1 MGGFWA
7 WKCTVGQ
14 LERTCTQTG
23 HDMDS
28 STDPDLYDFLAWRD
42 MTQTVKRSS
51 WEVWIVSLRPGVC
64 HIEPA
69 RRNILGNC
77 FKGFRRVLIVSLSS
91 YWMLLLPPRTRPT
104 LSQCQSLAI
113 KRSAANFIWFKNV
126 LPRIWRHQSCE
137 SVGLV
142 TVVLAWYSNSGTQI
156 VMIRIQ
162 HSSFF
167 SISSKKRPTPIP
179 WMFSW
184 VWKFE
189 GGEVESSLGFH
200 YINTH
205 AFSGLAVARQTLSQF

>member
-69 RRNILGNC
+69 RHNRLGNC
-77 FKGFRRVLIVSLSS
+77 FKGFRRVLIASLSS
-91 YWMLLLPPRTRPT
+91 YWMLLLPPHTRPT
-104 LSQCQSLAI
+104 LSQFQEI
-113 KRSAANFIWFKNV
+113 
-126 LPRIWRHQSCE
+126 
-137 SVGLV
+137 
-142 TVVLAWYSNSGTQI
+142 
-156 VMIRIQ
+156 
-162 HSSFF
+162 
-167 SISSKKRPTPIP
+167 
-179 WMFSW
+179 
-184 VWKFE
+184 
-189 GGEVESSLGFH
+189 GGEFH
-200 YINTH
+200 LVQERLATDLK
-205 AFSGLAVARQTLSQF
+205 APKLWKCRSGDCRSCMVFKFRHSNRHDPNSTFFVFLYF